1 MRVQDR
7 GSTEPAQSDEDP
19 DRGGGVASPRY
30 RRRWRWR
37 RERPAWRIAACE
49 VGEDGAFEL
58 ADDGR
63 SEVILFGFALDED
76 VPSL

>member
-1 MRVQDR
+1 LSGFSRAAILH
-7 GSTEPAQSDEDP
+7 AQT
-19 DRGGGVASPRY
+19 
-30 RRRWRWR
+30 
-37 RERPAWRIAACE
+37 E